1 MWNDRILPRPELTLI
16 ANVALDRVNRGSWT
30 CGGCPAFAPYA
41 FARLRAC
48 GMIYAACADEDLVT
62 FRGLETDGSVAFR
75 FVRAASTTRFEL
87 DYSGDY
93 GERRSMVLH
102 TVGHAW
108 SEADIDRLEIDSD
121 WVHLAP
127 LLRSDF
133 SAAAV
138 ARLAARGH
146 RVAYDGQ
153 GLVRVPRIGEL
164 TLDARY
170 DAEVLRHLTVLKL
183 SEDET
188 AVLAAEHGRERAL
201 ESFSAIP
208 ELLLTLGFRGAD
220 LRIGGAVT
228 HVAPDRVIEGV
239 QTTGAGDVFMIAYL
253 IGRDRGLAPTA
264 AATLGADVAAAM
276 LAERSRGR

>member
-1 MWNDRILPRPELTLI
+1 LPRAELTLI

-41 FARLRAC
+41 FAWLHAR
-48 GMIYAACADEDLVT
+48 GMVYAACADEDLVT
-62 FRGLETDGSVAFR
+62 FRGLETGRSVAFR
-75 FVRAASTTRFEL
+75 FVRAAATTRFEL

-108 SEADIDRLEIDSD
+108 SEADIDGLDIDSE

-133 SAAAV
+133 SVAVV

-170 DAEVLRHLTVLKL
+170 DPEMLRHLTVLKL
-183 SEDET
+183 SEDEI
-188 AVLAAEHGRERAL
+188 AVLIAEHGRDAVLDAL
-201 ESFSAIP
+201 SAVP
-208 ELLLTLGFRGAD
+208 ELLLTHGPRGAD
-220 LRIGGAVT
+220 VRTGASST
-228 HVAPDRVIEGV
+228 HVAPDRAISDVH
-239 QTTGAGDVFMIAYL
+239 TTGAGDTFMIAYL
-253 IGRDRGLAPTA
+253 IGRARELDPTA
-264 AATLGADVAAAM
+264 AAGLGARVAAAM
-276 LAERSRGR
+276 LAERKADAGNN